1 MRHTECMRHTQSRT
15 VRVPFKVCVRAREPG
30 MEPGTL
36 RPCHGAGS
44 SCSLILWLR
53 MYVQLFTE
61 HIWRKKCFP
70 CTVVRAPRLL
80 PPRGLAALVR
90 CMHLGRR
97 EMR

>member
-44 SCSLILWLR
+44 SCYDPVATHVRPTIHGAK
-53 MYVQLFTE
+53 T
-61 HIWRKKCFP
+61 KKCVRVP
-70 CTVVRAPRLL
+70 CPCSSGFNTR
-80 PPRGLAALVR
+80 
-90 CMHLGRR
+90 
-97 EMR
+97 

>member
-44 SCSLILWLR
+44 SC
-53 MYVQLFTE
+53 YDPVATHVQACTSNSVP
-61 HIWRKKCFP
+61 IRSRNTSVAKSVCP
-70 CTVVRAPRLL
+70 CTVRAPV
-80 PPRGLAALVR
+80 PPF
-90 CMHLGRR
+90 
-97 EMR
+97 